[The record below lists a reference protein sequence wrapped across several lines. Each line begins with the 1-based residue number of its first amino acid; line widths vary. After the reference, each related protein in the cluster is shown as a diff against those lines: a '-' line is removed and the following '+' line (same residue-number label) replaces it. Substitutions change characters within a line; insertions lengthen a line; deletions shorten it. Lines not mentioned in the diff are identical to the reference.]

1 MRGRRLI
8 HSGVRPYAHVVERDN
23 WVAVS
28 IRCLGHRSQRLQR
41 RIKSMTKSSRLA
53 RSTDVNALELSEL
66 DSS

>member
-28 IRCLGHRSQRLQR
+28 RCLGHRSQRLQR